1 MVLNT
6 IRPHPTMKWGDNW
19 GDRRDDRENPMG
31 KLNPKQV
38 ENLTEPGTYED
49 GDGLRLVVKPT
60 GRKSWLLRF
69 QLAGRRREM
78 GLGSFPEVSLKK
90 ARQDAST
97 KRTQLSDGIDPLAA
111 RDIERAAQREAQ
123 RASEAK
129 QLKFEML
136 ATEYHDAHGAAW
148 SEKWRKGWLRKL
160 ELYAF
165 DHIGKLSAEDIG
177 TPEVLKVLQPIWA
190 TKTRTADEVRGQI
203 EQVLDAAKARNL
215 RQGENPARWRGHLDN
230 LLSRAEKKK
239 ARKREHFEALRWQD
253 VPTLMAKLSA
263 NATPASLAAQLL
275 IMTSARAHMVRF
287 ARWDEFDLEAGTW
300 SLPDE
305 RMKMRVAFVVPLAEE
320 VIKLVR
326 GIPLA
331 EGSPYLFPGQGKS
344 GVMHTNAIRSLLHN
358 MKYEHITRHGFRS
371 SFRDWAGECTHY
383 PREVCEMALAHDE
396 RDQTEGAYSRSD
408 FLDKRRALMT
418 DWAKFICKPLT
429 ENTRT
434 TN

>member
-1 MVLNT
+1 MA
-6 IRPHPTMKWGDNW
+6 
-19 GDRRDDRENPMG
+19 

-49 GDGLRLVVKPT
+49 GDGLRLEVKPS
-60 GRKSWLLRF
+60 GSKSWTLRF

-78 GLGSFPEVSLKK
+78 GLGSFPEVTLKK
-90 ARQDAST
+90 ARLAASA
-97 KRTQLSDGIDPLAA
+97 KRTQVSDGVDPLAV

-123 RASEAK
+123 RSSEAK
-129 QLKFEML
+129 QLKFETL
-136 ATEYHDAHGAAW
+136 AKEYCDAHGGTW

-165 DHIGKLSAEDIG
+165 DHIGKLSADEIG
-177 TPEVLKVLQPIWA
+177 TPQVLKVLQPIWA

-203 EQVLDAAKARNL
+203 EQVLDAAKSHNL
-215 RQGENPARWRGHLDN
+215 REGENPARWRGHLEN

-253 VPTLMAKLSA
+253 VPALMTKLSTNTA
-263 NATPASLAAQLL
+263 PASLAAQLL

-305 RMKMRVAFVVPLAEE
+305 RMKMRVAFVIPLAEE
-320 VIKLVR
+320 VVTLVKSFER
-326 GIPLA
+326 SD
-331 EGSPYLFPGQGKS
+331 SPFLFPGQGKS
-344 GVMHTNAIRSLLHN
+344 GVMHANAIRTLLHG

-408 FLDKRRALMT
+408 FLDKRRLLMK
-418 DWAKFICKPLT
+418 DWATFLKPTLNNNL
-429 ENTRT
+429 EV
-434 TN
+434 

>member
-1 MVLNT
+1 
-6 IRPHPTMKWGDNW
+6 
-19 GDRRDDRENPMG
+19 MG

-136 ATEYHDAHGAAW
+136 ATEYRDAHGAAW

-253 VPTLMAKLSA
+253 VPELMIKLRA
-263 NATPASLAAQLL
+263 NSTPPSWAAQLL

-287 ARWDEFDLEAGTW
+287 ARWDEFDLEACTW

-320 VIKLVR
+320 VIKLMR
-326 GIPLA
+326 SIPRT

-344 GVMHTNAIRSLLHN
+344 GVMHTNAIRTRLHS
-358 MKYEHITRHGFRS
+358 MEYEHITRHGFRS

-408 FLDKRRALMT
+408 FLDKRRALMK
-418 DWAKFICKPLT
+418 DWADFICKPT
-429 ENTRT
+429 VDNVRT
-434 TN
+434 TNPV

>member
-1 MVLNT
+1 
-6 IRPHPTMKWGDNW
+6 
-19 GDRRDDRENPMG
+19 MG

-78 GLGSFPEVSLKK
+78 GLGPYPEVSLKK
-90 ARQDAST
+90 ARLEASA
-97 KRTQLSDGIDPLAA
+97 KRSRLSDGVDPLAA

-123 RASEAK
+123 RTSETK
-129 QLKFEML
+129 QLKFETI
-136 ATEYHDAHGAAW
+136 AKEYCEAHGGTW
-148 SEKWRKGWLRKL
+148 SDKWRKGWLRKL

-165 DHIGKLSAEDIG
+165 DHIGKLSAQEIG
-177 TPEVLKVLQPIWA
+177 TPQVLKVLQPIWA

-203 EQVLDAAKARNL
+203 EQILDAAKARNL
-215 RQGENPARWRGHLDN
+215 REGENPARWRGHLDN

-239 ARKREHFEALRWQD
+239 ARKREHFDALRWQD
-253 VPTLMAKLSA
+253 VPELMDKLRS
-263 NATPASLAAQLL
+263 NTTPASLAAQLL

-305 RMKMRVAFVVPLAEE
+305 RMKMRVAFV
-320 VIKLVR
+320 
-326 GIPLA
+326 IPLA
-331 EGSPYLFPGQGKS
+331 DHVMELVQSIPRIHDNPFLFPGQGKT
-344 GVMHTNAIRSLLHN
+344 GVMHANAIRSLLHG
-358 MKYEHITRHGFRS
+358 MKYDHITRHGFRS
-371 SFRDWAGECTHY
+371 SFRDWSSECTNF

-396 RDQTEGAYSRSD
+396 RDQTEGAYSRTD
-408 FLDKRRALMT
+408 FLDKRRALMIS
-418 DWAKFICKPLT
+418 WANYLT
-429 ENTRT
+429 SK
-434 TN
+434 

>member
-1 MVLNT
+1 
-6 IRPHPTMKWGDNW
+6 
-19 GDRRDDRENPMG
+19 MG

-90 ARQDAST
+90 ARQDASA

-129 QLKFEML
+129 QLKFETL
-136 ATEYHDAHGAAW
+136 ATEYRDAHGAAW

-165 DHIGKLSAEDIG
+165 NHIGKLSAEDIG

-253 VPTLMAKLSA
+253 VPALISKLQADS
-263 NATPASLAAQLL
+263 TPASVAAQLL

-300 SLPDE
+300 SLPGE
-305 RMKMRVAFVVPLAEE
+305 RMKMRVAFVIPLAEE
-320 VIKLVR
+320 VVKLVKS
-326 GIPLA
+326 IPRD
-331 EGSPYLFPGQGKS
+331 EGSAFLFPGQGKT
-344 GVMHTNAIRSLLHN
+344 GAIHANAVRTLLHG
-358 MKYEHITRHGFRS
+358 MGYEHITRHGFRS
-371 SFRDWAGECTHY
+371 SFRDWASECTPH

-396 RDQTEGAYSRSD
+396 RDQTEGAYSRSN
-408 FLDKRRALMT
+408 FFDKRRALMT
-418 DWAKFICKPLT
+418 EWATFIISGA
-429 ENTRT
+429 T
-434 TN
+434 TKS

>member
-1 MVLNT
+1 
-6 IRPHPTMKWGDNW
+6 MKWGDRW
-19 GDRRDDRENPMG
+19 GDKRDDRGNPMG

-49 GDGLRLVVKPT
+49 GDGLRLEIKPS
-60 GRKSWLLRF
+60 GSKSWTLRF

-78 GLGSFPEVSLKK
+78 GLGSFPEVTLKK
-90 ARQDAST
+90 ARLAASA
-97 KRTQLSDGIDPLAA
+97 KRTQVSDGVDPLAV

-123 RASEAK
+123 RSSEAK
-129 QLKFEML
+129 QLKFETL
-136 ATEYHDAHGAAW
+136 AKEYCDAHGGTW

-165 DHIGKLSAEDIG
+165 DHIGKLSADEIG
-177 TPEVLKVLQPIWA
+177 TPQVLKVLQPIWA

-203 EQVLDAAKARNL
+203 EQVLDAAKSHNL
-215 RQGENPARWRGHLDN
+215 REGENPARWRGHLEN

-253 VPTLMAKLSA
+253 VPALMTKLSTNTA
-263 NATPASLAAQLL
+263 PASLAAQLL

-305 RMKMRVAFVVPLAEE
+305 RMKMRVAFVIPLAEE
-320 VIKLVR
+320 VVTLVKSFER
-326 GIPLA
+326 SD
-331 EGSPYLFPGQGKS
+331 SPFLFPGQGKS
-344 GVMHTNAIRSLLHN
+344 GVMHANAIRTLLHG

-408 FLDKRRALMT
+408 FLDKRRLLMK
-418 DWAKFICKPLT
+418 DWATFLKPTLNNNL
-429 ENTRT
+429 EV
-434 TN
+434 

>member
-1 MVLNT
+1 
-6 IRPHPTMKWGDNW
+6 MKWGDSW
-19 GDRRDDRENPMG
+19 GDKGNDRGNQMG

-90 ARQDAST
+90 ARQEASA
-97 KRTQLSDGIDPLAA
+97 KRSQLSDGVDPLAA

-123 RASEAK
+123 RTSEAK
-129 QLKFEML
+129 KLKFEML
-136 ATEYHDAHGAAW
+136 AKEYCEAHGGSW

-165 DHIGKLSAEDIG
+165 DHIGKLSAEEIG
-177 TPEVLKVLQPIWA
+177 TSQMLMVLQPIWA

-215 RQGENPARWRGHLDN
+215 REGENPARWRGHLDN
-230 LLSRAEKKK
+230 LLSRTEKKK
-239 ARKREHFEALRWQD
+239 ARKREHFEALRWQE
-253 VPTLMAKLSA
+253 VPDLMAKLKA
-263 NATPASLAAQLL
+263 DNTPASFAAQLL

-287 ARWDEFDLEAGTW
+287 ARWDEFDLEIGIW

-305 RMKMRVAFVVPLAEE
+305 RMKMRVAFVIPLADE
-320 VIKLVR
+320 VVELVQS
-326 GIPLA
+326 IPRA
-331 EGSPYLFPGQGKS
+331 EGSPYLFPGQGKT
-344 GVMHTNAIRSLLHN
+344 GVMHANAIRTLLHG
-358 MKYEHITRHGFRS
+358 MGYEHITRHGFRS
-371 SFRDWAGECTHY
+371 SFRDWAGERTHY

-408 FLDKRRALMT
+408 FLDKRRLLMN
-418 DWAKFICKPLT
+418 DWSRFA
-429 ENTRT
+429 T
-434 TN
+434 TTPTTA

>member
-1 MVLNT
+1 
-6 IRPHPTMKWGDNW
+6 MKWGDRW
-19 GDRRDDRENPMG
+19 GDKRDDRGNPMG

-97 KRTQLSDGIDPLAA
+97 KRSQLSDGIDPLAA

-123 RASEAK
+123 RTSEAK
-129 QLKFEML
+129 QLKFETL
-136 ATEYHDAHGAAW
+136 AKEYCEAHGGTW

-165 DHIGKLSAEDIG
+165 NHIGKLSAEEVG
-177 TPEVLKVLQPIWA
+177 TPQVLKVLQPIWA

-215 RQGENPARWRGHLDN
+215 REGENPARWRGHLDN

-253 VPTLMAKLSA
+253 VPTLMTKLKED
-263 NATPASLAAQLL
+263 NTPASFAAQLL

-305 RMKMRVAFVVPLAEE
+305 RMKMRVAFVIPLADE
-320 VIKLVR
+320 VVKLVQS
-326 GIPLA
+326 IPRA
-331 EGSPYLFPGQGKS
+331 EGSPVLFPGQGKT
-344 GVMHTNAIRSLLHN
+344 GVIHANAIRTLLHG
-358 MKYEHITRHGFRS
+358 MGYEHITRHGFRS

-383 PREVCEMALAHDE
+383 SREVCAMALAHDE
-396 RDQTEGAYSRSD
+396 HDQTEGAYSRSD
-408 FLDKRRALMT
+408 FLDKRRLLMN
-418 DWAKFICKPLT
+418 DWSRFV
-429 ENTRT
+429 T
-434 TN
+434 THPTAA

>member
-1 MVLNT
+1 MGGQ
-6 IRPHPTMKWGDNW
+6 KGQQ
-19 GDRRDDRENPMG
+19 GNPMG

-78 GLGSFPEVSLKK
+78 GLGSYPEVSLKK
-90 ARQDAST
+90 ARLEAGV
-97 KRTQLSDGIDPLAA
+97 KRGQLSDGVDPLTA
-111 RDIERAAQREAQ
+111 RDTERAAQREAQ
-123 RASEAK
+123 RTSEAK
-129 QLKFEML
+129 QLKFETL
-136 ATEYHDAHGAAW
+136 AKEYCEAHGGTW

-165 DHIGKLSAEDIG
+165 AQIGKLSAEEIG
-177 TPEVLKVLQPIWA
+177 TPQVLKVLQPIWS

-215 RQGENPARWRGHLDN
+215 REGENPARWRGHLDN

-253 VPTLMAKLSA
+253 VPALMTKLKT
-263 NATPASLAAQLL
+263 NTTPASLAAQLL

-287 ARWDEFDLEAGTW
+287 ARWDEFDFEAGTW
-300 SLPDE
+300 CLPDE
-305 RMKMRVAFVVPLAEE
+305 RMKMRIAFVIPLADE
-320 VIKLVR
+320 VIKLVQSISR
-326 GIPLA
+326 A
-331 EGSPYLFPGQGKS
+331 EGSTYLFPGQGKT
-344 GVMHTNAIRSLLHN
+344 GVMHANAIRTLLHG
-358 MKYEHITRHGFRS
+358 MGYEHVTRHGFRS

-408 FLDKRRALMT
+408 FLEKRRSLMV
-418 DWAKFICKPLT
+418 DWARFASPTVIPT
-429 ENTRT
+429 S
-434 TN
+434 